1 MSITLNKFLKSEGYS
16 SVKLIFS
23 ETKHYLIET
32 KINGTKGRFIL
43 DTGASNS
50 CICTSLEN
58 KFKIISEESKE
69 KASSANS
76 EMTNTKISENNAL
89 QIGKWEDKINLI
101 TFDMNHINN
110 ALSEKQIDPI
120 DGIIGADIL
129 KKSKAIIDY
138 HGDKIYLKMNKFE
151 KIQLLK

>member
-1 MSITLNKFLKSEGYS
+1 MSITLNKFLKSKGYS
-16 SVKLIFS
+16 SVKLIFL
-23 ETKHYLIET
+23 ETKHYLIEAMV
-32 KINGTKGRFIL
+32 NSMRGRFIL

-50 CICTSLEN
+50 CICTSLED
-58 KFKIISEESKE
+58 KFKVISKQSKE

-76 EMTNTKISENNAL
+76 EMTHTKISKSNVI

-110 ALSEKQIDPI
+110 ALSQKKVPPI

-129 KKSKAIIDY
+129 KKSRAILDY
-138 HGDKIYLKMNKFE
+138 KSNKLYLK
-151 KIQLLK
+151 L